1 VSDYKNIHYAFDGR
15 VSDFQK
21 FQIIS
26 SQPFAYLFYQM
37 GKLVLHGSA
46 IEIKGRAFLFIGV
59 SNSGK
64 SFFASNLLSDSKLIT
79 EDICVI
85 DSFDDNFYIRPSI
98 PVIKID
104 NPDIVNNK
112 NIKSKHKLIDKRN
125 RKAIVLNNS
134 KFSSQAIKIE
144 ACFVLNFSEKFEISK
159 INFNKS
165 FASILLSSFQ
175 SNPILSSKNHD
186 SDIHKKIGDFLN
198 IVPLFNI
205 ERNKRF
211 NDFDLVSNFI
221 HKTFFNE

>member
-1 VSDYKNIHYAFDGR
+1 MHLMIK
-15 VSDFQK
+15 FQK

-64 SFFASNLLSDSKLIT
+64 SFFASNLLNESKLIT

-85 DSFDDNFYIRPSI
+85 DILDDNFYIRPSI

-104 NPDIVNNK
+104 NPAIINSK
-112 NIKSKHKLIDKRN
+112 NIKSKHKIIDKRN
-125 RKAIVLNNS
+125 REAIVLNDS
-134 KFSSQAIKIE
+134 KFSSKAVKIE
-144 ACFVLNFSEKFEISK
+144 ACFVLNFSEKFAINK
-159 INFNKS
+159 IDFNKS

-175 SNPILSSKNHD
+175 SNPMLSSKNHD
-186 SDIHKKIGDFLN
+186 SDIHHKIGDFLN
-198 IVPLFNI
+198 TVPLYNI

-211 NDFDLVSNFI
+211 NDFDIVSKFI
-221 HKTFFNE
+221 NKTFFNA